1 MSSKSNESEIWKYFR
16 GEYRCYTENIGLA
29 RRILS
34 WKSVERGAIYYYPD
48 FSIKGLDFI
57 IRTRTYNRVAR
68 VLGLPKRKKSPRRI
82 KRGQRLQE
90 SDSMGQEKT
99 SNLPTVEV

>member
-1 MSSKSNESEIWKYFR
+1 MSSNSNESEIWKYFR
-16 GEYRCYTENIGLA
+16 GEFRCYTENIALA

-57 IRTRTYNRVAR
+57 FRTRTYNRVAR
-68 VLGLPKRKKSPRRI
+68 VLGLPKRKKAPRRV
-82 KRGQRLQE
+82 KKDQRLQE
-90 SDSMGQEKT
+90 SDLIGQVI
-99 SNLPTVEV
+99 SPNLPPVEV